1 MNTSQR
7 IAGHLLNVE
16 AVSLRPDSPFTWASG
31 ILSPI
36 YCDNRITLSYPEVRR
51 DIAAELAKTIR
62 ESYPE
67 VEVIAGTATAGI
79 PQACWVAEIMNLP
92 MVYIRTKAKDH
103 GKENQIEGRITAGQK
118 MVVIDDL
125 ISTGGS
131 VLDACEAARR
141 EGAEVLG
148 VAAIFTY
155 QLPKGIANFEEHRLK
170 LVTLSDYTTLIQVAQ
185 DQGYIQ
191 KEHLD
196 VLLEWKKDPQ
206 NWKRGTESS
215 L

>member
-16 AVSLRPDSPFTWASG
+16 AVSLRPDAPFTWASG

-51 DIAAELAKTIR
+51 DIANELAKTIR
-62 ESYPE
+62 ENYPE
-67 VEVIAGTATAGI
+67 AEVIAGTATAGI

-118 MVVIDDL
+118 MVVIEDL

-141 EGAEVLG
+141 EGADVLG

-155 QLPKGIANFEEHRLK
+155 QLPKGIANFEDHRIK

-185 DQGYIQ
+185 AQGYIQ
-191 KEHLD
+191 KEHLE
-196 VLLEWKKDPQ
+196 VLMEWKKDPQ
-206 NWKRGTESS
+206 NWKR
-215 L
+215 

>member
-16 AVSLRPDSPFTWASG
+16 AVSLRPDAPFTWASG

-51 DIAAELAKTIR
+51 DIAVELAKTIR
-62 ESYPE
+62 ENYPE

-103 GKENQIEGRITAGQK
+103 GKENQIEGRITSGQK
-118 MVVIDDL
+118 MVVIEDL

-141 EGAEVLG
+141 EGADVLG

-155 QLPKGIANFEEHRLK
+155 QLPKGIANFEEHRIK

-191 KEHLD
+191 KEHLE
-196 VLLEWKKDPQ
+196 VLMEWKKDPQ
-206 NWKRGTESS
+206 NWKR
-215 L
+215 

>member
-16 AVSLRPDSPFTWASG
+16 AVSLRPDAPFTWASG

-62 ESYPE
+62 ENYPE

-118 MVVIDDL
+118 MVVIEDL

-141 EGAEVLG
+141 EGADVLG

-155 QLPKGIANFEEHRLK
+155 QLPKGIANFEEHRMK

-191 KEHLD
+191 KEHLE
-196 VLLEWKKDPQ
+196 VLMEWKKDPQ
-206 NWKRGTESS
+206 SWKR
-215 L
+215 

>member
-141 EGAEVLG
+141 EGADVLG

-185 DQGYIQ
+185 DQGYIK
-191 KEHLD
+191 KEHPE

-206 NWKRGTESS
+206 NWKR
-215 L
+215 

>member
-16 AVSLRPDSPFTWASG
+16 AVSLRPDAPFTWASG

-141 EGAEVLG
+141 EGADVLG

-206 NWKRGTESS
+206 NWKR
-215 L
+215 

>member
-16 AVSLRPDSPFTWASG
+16 AVSLRPDAPFTWASG

-62 ESYPE
+62 ENYPE

-118 MVVIDDL
+118 LVVIEDL

-185 DQGYIQ
+185 EQGYIQ

-196 VLLEWKKDPQ
+196 VLMEWKKDPQ
-206 NWKRGTESS
+206 NWKTGTES
-215 L
+215 LL